1 MSSWPDKYV
10 IGLTGNIA
18 TGKSIVRKML
28 EHMGAYGID
37 ADALSHRVLAKGG
50 PGYQPIVD
58 YFGRWVVG
66 SDGQID
72 RAKLGRVVFSDP
84 AALAKLES
92 VVHPYVRQAV
102 EILAKRAKQPVI
114 VIEAIK
120 LLEGDLRAA
129 CDAIWVTDASPRTQ
143 FERLRTKRKMSQS
156 DARLRIENQAAQ
168 ADKLTVADVVIKNE
182 GSFENSWRQVVAA
195 WKEVFPA
202 VETGPTIVAQV
213 DHGKLTVQRATPRLA
228 TEIAAFITHQ
238 TDGQKKM
245 TRTDVMEAFGEKA
258 FMMLMNQEKI
268 VGLVGWQ
275 VENLVSRVVDLY
287 FDKSLSFESAIPDVM
302 KEVEKASMELQ
313 SEASLL
319 FISADFAQRETLW
332 KSIGYERRTVSEL
345 NVRAWQEAAK
355 ESAGEGTV
363 MLFKQLRVDRILRPI

>member
-1 MSSWPDKYV
+1 MSSWPGKYV

-50 PGYQPIVD
+50 PGYQPVVD
-58 YFGRWVVG
+58 YFGRWIVG

-72 RAKLGRVVFSDP
+72 RVKLGRVVFSDP

-238 TDGQKKM
+238 TDEQKKM

-287 FDKSLSFESAIPDVM
+287 FDKSLSLESAIPDVM